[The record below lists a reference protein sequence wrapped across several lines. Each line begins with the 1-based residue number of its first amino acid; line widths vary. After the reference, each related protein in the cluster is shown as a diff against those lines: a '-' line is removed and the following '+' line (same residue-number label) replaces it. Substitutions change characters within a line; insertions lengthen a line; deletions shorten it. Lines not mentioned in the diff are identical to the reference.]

1 MKYKVTTGPN
11 AYSFYDQS
19 TGINIIR
26 GEVKELTG
34 AQYRTKRIQMAI
46 NSGHL
51 VMVQEGA
58 KVNKYDEKAIDRL
71 YKKMKKQQSNGM
83 EISKIAKAY
92 SLEEAKL
99 VAKSKGVEY
108 DEKDTVQSIL
118 EVLLSD
124 TEE

>member
-1 MKYKVTTGPN
+1 MKYQVTTGPN

-58 KVNKYDEKAIDRL
+58 KINKYDDKAIEKL